1 MMLSSL
7 LIARSGLVLK
17 VRSSQPSDLRW
28 LEECLRPG
36 FSVVT
41 DGRYDW
47 EILVQVDGFR
57 YRQLQDGGSATGR
70 PVVPVFSFDSE
81 VGEYPVWNGEPL
93 TIHDREFRLFYR
105 VCSAEKLVEVVTAAP
120 LPSLRVALLRLVRE
134 ISTQHLVRRGQI
146 QFHGAVVSLAGQ
158 GLMICGPKRAGK
170 TSLTIHL
177 LQDPAARFLSNDRAL
192 VELGAQPPAM
202 VSGMPTVIAIRPG
215 ALTLFPDLPLSQ
227 IRHWRAR
234 QTLVESLNLVSHA
247 ASGPQPAKLDMNPE
261 QFCHFLGT
269 AAVAVAPLRA
279 VLFPRVNPQ
288 QPHVEITRLDMAE
301 ISGRLLTN
309 LLLPGYS
316 VITSS
321 MGESWSL
328 DLVRKR
334 VNQIAAEILGL
345 EIVLGEG
352 AYLDRTAAARVLERL
367 GL

>member
-7 LIARSGLVLK
+7 LIARSRLVIK

-36 FSVVT
+36 CSVVT
-41 DGRYDW
+41 EGRHDW
-47 EILVQVDGFR
+47 EILVQVDRFR
-57 YRQLQDGGSATGR
+57 YRQLHDGGSATGR
-70 PVVPVFSFDSE
+70 PAVPVFSFDSE

-105 VCSAEKLVEVVTAAP
+105 VCSEEKLIEVVTATA

-134 ISTQHLVRRGQI
+134 ISTQHLVQRGQI

-192 VELGAQPPAM
+192 VELGAQPPVM

-215 ALTLFPDLPLSQ
+215 ALTLFPELPLSQ

-234 QTLVESLNLVSHA
+234 QTLGESLNLASHA
-247 ASGPQPAKLDMNPE
+247 ASGPTPAKLDMNPE

-269 AAVAVAPLRA
+269 EAVAVAPLRA
-279 VLFPRVNPQ
+279 VLFPRVETQ
-288 QPHVEITRLDMAE
+288 QSHVEITRLDVTE
-301 ISGRLLTN
+301 VSNRLLQN
-309 LLLPGYS
+309 LLLPGFS
-316 VITSS
+316 VLTSS
-321 MGESWSL
+321 MGGSPSAE
-328 DLVRKR
+328 LVRKR
-334 VNQIAAEILGL
+334 VEQLAVEISGF

-352 AYLDRTAAARVLERL
+352 AYMNRLAAAHVLERL